1 LKDARYAK
9 LVLMVNGLVP
19 AAMLAWDGLVGRGLG
34 ANPIEFVL
42 HTTGMLAL
50 IFLTLSLAVTPARKI
65 SGVNFL
71 SNFRKMLGLFAF
83 FYGCVHLVTYSIF
96 NQGGNI
102 RAIINDVI
110 VHPYIALGML
120 SLLVMVPLAATSTN
134 GAIKRM
140 GAARWKRLHKLAY
153 FAAVCG
159 VLHYAL
165 LVKKDTRLPMA
176 FGIAVGVLLLYRV
189 YDALRPR
196 PAKAAPTPKRVL
208 PLEPS
213 A

>member
-1 LKDARYAK
+1 MSDAKYAK

-19 AAMLAWDGLVGRGLG
+19 AAMLAWDGLVGPGLG
-34 ANPIEFVL
+34 ANPVEFVL

-50 IFLTLSLAVTPARKI
+50 IFLTLSLGVTPARKI

-83 FYGCVHLVTYSIF
+83 FYGVAHLVTYSIF
-96 NQGGNI
+96 NQGGSL
-102 RAIINDVI
+102 RGIINDTI
-110 VHPYIALGML
+110 AHPYIALGMFA
-120 SLLVMVPLAATSTN
+120 LLLLVPLAATSTN

-140 GAARWKRLHKLAY
+140 GAANWKRLHKLAY
-153 FAAVCG
+153 VAAVSG
-159 VLHYAL
+159 VLHYWL
-165 LVKKDTRLPMA
+165 LVKKDTRFPMLFAAALA
-176 FGIAVGVLLLYRV
+176 FLLLYRV

-196 PAKAAPTPKRVL
+196 PAKPAPPKRVL
-208 PLEPS
+208 PLERS

>member
-1 LKDARYAK
+1 LTDARYAK

-19 AAMLAWDGLVGRGLG
+19 AVMLAWDGLVGPGLG
-34 ANPIEFVL
+34 ANPVEFVL
-42 HTTGMLAL
+42 HTTGMLSL

-65 SGVNFL
+65 SGINFL

-83 FYGCVHLVTYSIF
+83 SYGVAHLITYSIF
-96 NQGGNI
+96 NQGGSI
-102 RAIINDVI
+102 RAIVNDVI
-110 VHPYIALGML
+110 AHPYIALGML
-120 SLLVMVPLAATSTN
+120 ALLVMVPLAATSTN

-159 VLHYAL
+159 VLHYWL
-165 LVKKDTRLPMA
+165 LVKTDTRLPMVFA
-176 FGIAVGVLLLYRV
+176 VAVGALLLYRV

-196 PAKAAPTPKRVL
+196 PARPVPPKRVI

>member
-19 AAMLAWDGLVGRGLG
+19 AAMLVYDGLVGPGLG

-83 FYGCVHLVTYSIF
+83 FYGVVHLVTYGIF
-96 NQGGNI
+96 NQGGSL
-102 RAIINDVI
+102 RAIVNDTI
-110 VHPYIALGML
+110 AHPYIALGML
-120 SLLVMVPLAATSTN
+120 ALLVMVPLAVTSTN

-140 GAARWKRLHKLAY
+140 GAKNWKRLHQLAY
-153 FAAVCG
+153 LAAVSG
-159 VLHYAL
+159 VLHYWL
-165 LVKKDTRLPMA
+165 LVKKDTRLPMLFAVAVA
-176 FGIAVGVLLLYRV
+176 FLLLYRV
-189 YDALRPR
+189 YEALRPR
-196 PAKAAPTPKRVL
+196 PARPAPPKRVL

>member
-1 LKDARYAK
+1 MTDARYAK

-19 AAMLAWDGLVGRGLG
+19 AAMLAYDGLVGPGLG

-50 IFLTLSLAVTPARKI
+50 VFLTLSLAVTPARKI
-65 SGVNFL
+65 SGINFL

-83 FYGCVHLVTYSIF
+83 FYGVVHLLTYSVF
-96 NQGGNI
+96 NHGGNI
-102 RAIINDVI
+102 DAIIKDTI
-110 VHPYIALGML
+110 EHPYIALGML
-120 SLLVMVPLAATSTN
+120 ALFVMLPLAVTSTN

-140 GAARWKRLHKLAY
+140 GAKNWKRLHMLAY
-153 FAAVCG
+153 LAAVSG
-159 VLHYAL
+159 VLHYWL
-165 LVKKDTRLPMA
+165 LVKKDTRLPML
-176 FGIAVGVLLLYRV
+176 FAVVVAALLLYRV

-196 PAKAAPTPKRVL
+196 PARPVPPKRVL
-208 PLEPS
+208 PLEPT

>member
-1 LKDARYAK
+1 LTDARYAK

-19 AAMLAWDGLVGRGLG
+19 AVMLAWDGLVGPGLG
-34 ANPIEFVL
+34 ANPVEFVL
-42 HTTGMLAL
+42 HTTGMLSL

-65 SGVNFL
+65 SGINFL

-83 FYGCVHLVTYSIF
+83 SYGVAHLITYSIF
-96 NQGGNI
+96 NQGGSI
-102 RAIINDVI
+102 RAIVNDVI
-110 VHPYIALGML
+110 AHPYIALGML
-120 SLLVMVPLAATSTN
+120 ALLVMVPLAATSTN

-159 VLHYAL
+159 VLHYWL
-165 LVKKDTRLPMA
+165 LVKKDTRLPMVFA
-176 FGIAVGVLLLYRV
+176 VAVGALLLYRV

-196 PAKAAPTPKRVL
+196 PARPVPPKRVI